1 MKKYVIVMAVLVAM
15 FALPTA
21 LRAQET
27 DPAAVLSAL
36 ADALNAGDVDGMM
49 ELVADDAVLTF
60 VPDLT
65 GAGPISG
72 REQIR
77 AWYESLVATN
87 TRVEP
92 SNLQTAGDK
101 VTWSNKVWTDDFR
114 ALGIAPVE
122 FTAEGIVQGGKIKS
136 YTETMTTESLA
147 KFQTAMAAL
156 PQSGGNVFPTHA
168 FVTALGA
175 LAVLGGLLL
184 RKMSIRAR

>member
-65 GAGPISG
+65 GGGPISG
-72 REQIR
+72 KEQIR

-122 FTAEGIVQGGKIKS
+122 FTAEGTVQGGKIKS
-136 YTETMTTESLA
+136 YTEKMTAESLA
-147 KFQTAMAAL
+147 KFQAAMAAL
-156 PQSGGNVFPTHA
+156 PQSGGNVFPAHA

-184 RKMSIRAR
+184 RKMSSRAR